1 MLNYELN
8 PIFAAL
14 KRKSM
19 SLSTSELLIQLSIAA
34 VVGGLLAYLFWKQR
48 KESKKGTQGRQ
59 AVAEAQ
65 PVVDASTRQLQLSA
79 YERLILLT
87 DRIALPNLVSR
98 VNQQGISAREMQA
111 ILTHTIK
118 QEFEYNVTQQ
128 IYVTAESWEAV
139 RNLRDQNLL
148 IINQISSFLPPEATG
163 QDLNRAILEMLMQSP
178 KASLHTVV
186 AEVLSYEAKRL
197 MR

>member
-1 MLNYELN
+1 
-8 PIFAAL
+8 
-14 KRKSM
+14 M
-19 SLSTSELLIQLSIAA
+19 SISTTELLIALGIAA
-34 VVGGLLAYLFWKQR
+34 ILGGSLAYIFWKQR
-48 KESKKGTQGRQ
+48 REMKTAIKKRESGN
-59 AVAEAQ
+59 AE
-65 PVVDASTRQLQLSA
+65 PVTDTGTRQLQLQA

-98 VNQQGISAREMQA
+98 VNQQGLTAREMQA
-111 ILTHTIK
+111 VLVQSIK

-148 IINQISSFLPPEATG
+148 IINQISSFLPAEATG
-163 QDLNRAILEMLMQSP
+163 QDLNRAILEMLMQQP
-178 KASLHTVV
+178 KASLHNVV
-186 AEVLSYEAKRL
+186 SDVLSYEAKKL